1 MTSPS
6 WATVLK
12 PRIWDQGCRHLGL
25 FEPDVTI
32 FGQEGVTLGGHWL
45 DLTLNLRTQAP
56 SHSQGSHTLKYTVC
70 LLNNGTM
77 IYNMS
82 ISLCWRRP
90 NTGDRD
96 YKLIK
101 KPFTDVTNQVK
112 SRVIFSYAY
121 IKPSFFKP
129 GPLVIPLIGD
139 RSFPTKCMLNS
150 VIYIFVGRYSM
161 IEFKTLIKTFSSKIP
176 NQSGLARTTVY
187 SNVG

>member
-1 MTSPS
+1 MWRRPRGPQFWNLKFGIRAVAILVYLSQMWPYLVKRGLLWEDTDWIWP
-6 WATVLK
+6 WTWEHRRLVIHKVAT
-12 PRIWDQGCRHLGL
+12 PW
-25 FEPDVTI
+25 
-32 FGQEGVTLGGHWL
+32 
-45 DLTLNLRTQAP
+45 
-56 SHSQGSHTLKYTVC
+56 S
-70 LLNNGTM
+70 

-101 KPFTDVTNQVK
+101 KLFTDVTNQVK

-161 IEFKTLIKTFSSKIP
+161 IEF
-176 NQSGLARTTVY
+176 
-187 SNVG
+187 